1 MSLRLFLR
9 IMSLRLFLVFLVAF
23 GHGQTTE
30 FLQQLFT
37 TTCPSSP
44 TNVTILGVG
53 DPNSISE
60 PWKYVIETKCNDV
73 DDPNDE
79 YSDYIVTIQDMITF
93 TTTPELKEDDD
104 LAMLSQICRD
114 PSYADIA
121 ATYTYFLDFDIL
133 SSMNFVT
140 RPSADTQ
147 DDGSNDYTLE
157 CTESDA
163 SLFQVR
169 VAYDA
174 IALAIIKGTSTQ
186 DCIESLP
193 GGGLTLD
200 QIRWMYSSYTV
211 DELEASGTWNAA
223 SVPLARDYGNERS
236 WAALG
241 GVMCFPS
248 LIDVA
253 GVSPPGD
260 WETLESPMDK
270 DQVFRMT
277 ILKNWRSGENF
288 RSDYV
293 HTPFYNTQDFLT
305 ENPDGIGT

>member
-1 MSLRLFLR
+1 MSLWRF
-9 IMSLRLFLVFLVAF
+9 FLVFLVAF

-30 FLQQLFT
+30 FLQQLLT

-44 TNVTILGVG
+44 ATVTILGAG
-53 DPNSISE
+53 DVNFISE
-60 PWKYVIETKCNDV
+60 PWKYVIETQCNDNN
-73 DDPNDE
+73 DDLDD
-79 YSDYIVTIQDMITF
+79 DYTVTTIEDTRSFNMTAG
-93 TTTPELKEDDD
+93 LKEEEE
-104 LAMLSQICRD
+104 LHMLSQLCRD

-121 ATYTYFLDFDIL
+121 ATETYFLDFDVA

-140 RPSADTQ
+140 RPAVGET
-147 DDGSNDYTLE
+147 DDGSNEYTLK
-157 CTESDA
+157 CTESHA
-163 SLFQVR
+163 TMFQVR

-174 IALAIIKGTSTQ
+174 IALATINGTSTQ
-186 DCIESLP
+186 ECIESLP

-200 QIRWMYSSYTV
+200 QIRWMYSSYTL
-211 DELEASGTWNAA
+211 DELEANGWNTA

-248 LIDVA
+248 LIDIA

-260 WETLESPMDK
+260 WETLESPMEK

-277 ILKNWRSGENF
+277 IFKNWRGGETF

-305 ENPDGIGT
+305 ENPDGIGK